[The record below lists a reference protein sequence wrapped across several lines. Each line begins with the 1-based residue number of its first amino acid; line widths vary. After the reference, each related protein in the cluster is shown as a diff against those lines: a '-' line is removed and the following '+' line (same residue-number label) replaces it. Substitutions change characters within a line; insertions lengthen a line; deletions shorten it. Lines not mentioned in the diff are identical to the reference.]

1 MDKQRLHQVVDQ
13 LPDAVDVGVDELVER
28 IHLLRK
34 LEIAERQ
41 LANGE
46 DLTHEEVVKGS
57 ESWVE

>member
-46 DLTHEEVVKGS
+46 DLTHEEVVKES
-57 ESWVE
+57 ESWGE